1 MVLKGIGGFLFK
13 RDRFKREEF
22 FSLIM
27 VALNTGGINPVVP
40 LGNKNGMNF
49 FRFNYLNGESVDR
62 VLGIDVKIRFFGE
75 NSGIYQGFGFGRTM
89 FLEADSLD
97 EAARN
102 FRSDLGDSMYRD
114 QVRESGSLI
123 IVSCFLVFLTFILGG
138 ILKIKAVTVIILY
151 VQIFAF

>member
-40 LGNKNGMNF
+40 LGNKNGMYF
-49 FRFNYLNGESVDR
+49 FRFNYINGESVDR

-89 FLEADSLD
+89 FLEAD

-114 QVRESGSLI
+114 QVRESGRLSVLAYK
-123 IVSCFLVFLTFILGG
+123 VAE
-138 ILKIKAVTVIILY
+138 KIKA
-151 VQIFAF
+151 A